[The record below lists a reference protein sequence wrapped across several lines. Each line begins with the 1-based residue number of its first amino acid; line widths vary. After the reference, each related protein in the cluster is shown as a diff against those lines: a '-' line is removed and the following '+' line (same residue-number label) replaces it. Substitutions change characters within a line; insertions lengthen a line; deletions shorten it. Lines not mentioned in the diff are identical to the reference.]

1 MEVGRLI
8 LPNKILPEFIMYTC
22 QHSKITI
29 YDLRS
34 KIFENETSKHINHF
48 IIQYYQVPVKI
59 WVGIQLSDLEEDFII
74 GALFRSFI
82 QVSSIFYCRACQLFR
97 KQFMLYTEI
106 SYHIANNCNA
116 NICKMY
122 FKILYT
128 HGLNL
133 FNTLAP
139 QLVSNS

>member
-22 QHSKITI
+22 QHTKITI
-29 YDLRS
+29 YNSRN
-34 KIFENETSKHINHF
+34 KIFENETSKHINHFMHRNHF

-97 KQFMLYTEI
+97 KQFMYIHKGLILPTTVMPTFVNCI
-106 SYHIANNCNA
+106 SKFCIR
-116 NICKMY
+116 M
-122 FKILYT
+122 
-128 HGLNL
+128 G
-133 FNTLAP
+133 
-139 QLVSNS
+139 